1 MAKKSGMV
9 RVKPDTQEL
18 MEDKERARA
27 EAQGK
32 KDKESHDEY
41 INFLMTLDE
50 DTKVHQLLKVFQ
62 KFSGKIKSV
71 LLEPKLNG
79 DIDEIMKQ
87 VKIMIAS
94 SFENPKKLKSYIVD
108 LKLLVDKKA
117 IEFPSEIKRG
127 GKHKKKRVR

>member
-1 MAKKSGMV
+1 MAKKSGII
-9 RVKPDTQEL
+9 RVKPDTQER
-18 MEDKERARA
+18 MEDKEEARA
-27 EAQGK
+27 EAQGR

-41 INFLMTLDE
+41 INFLMTLD
-50 DTKVHQLLKVFQ
+50 DQSKVHQLLQVFQ
-62 KFSGKIKSV
+62 NFSGKIKAV

-79 DIDEIMKQ
+79 DIDELMKQ

-108 LKLLVDKKA
+108 LKLSVDKKS
-117 IEFPSEIKRG
+117 IEFPSEIKRR